1 MKAKKQSN
9 LKLIVTT
16 ILVAALFNCMPEKG
30 ANKNKVSSNLAILVK
45 SEPARSESNFNENQI
60 GATRSL
66 LGPDKNV
73 SQSVLSLPTV
83 NELKNNVTTNIK
95 EGDTNIEVNL
105 PLEATLSNGLNASN
119 SNSNNS
125 FFVNPDG
132 TVIYSRIV
140 VDGNKTTLIP
150 QIRLQPNKNY
160 IALIGGIQNAKGES
174 LGNLKISF
182 TNKDLD
188 YGLYW
193 FGKYGVCEKYF
204 PNIKNAFYNPAKQTV
219 VFAHGWQANSVIGTD
234 VYGRSGFRY
243 EMFYWNEDNFGGA
256 KEYNGL
262 KQFTNHSWIDKGWNT
277 GIVYWNQFADEPV
290 ASEGNFL
297 GVKAAEAKIWNLFEG
312 PNGSRYRT
320 LDANGNDL
328 YKNWDGKLLF
338 KGQSIQVNSIG
349 SLLSLYVVDALK
361 NNVSGNI
368 RLVGH
373 SLGNQVITHIAGK
386 VNEAGIKI
394 NRIALLDPAWT
405 DGAKSY
411 LPLVTTNDLNV
422 KLNHNGAKALNI
434 TSLGRHF
441 WLTEYC
447 RVILYTIM
455 NSQWNSGIVV
465 ERYNSTA
472 LNLYMPIMD
481 ENAEL
486 SKQISVTD
494 IKPWFYSATQLGDK
508 HVVIR
513 HHYFWSMESLAPVE
527 CKVFF
532 TVRKPTGNSAISAAT
547 PDTRVRE
554 SMLSGYYHSQVEGR
568 YTPDTSDD
576 WYEVKQKL

>member
-9 LKLIVTT
+9 LKLVLTT
-16 ILVAALFNCMPEKG
+16 ILVAALFNCMPEKT
-30 ANKNKVSSNLAILVK
+30 ANKSKASANLAILVK
-45 SEPARSESNFNENQI
+45 SEPVRSESNFNENQI
-60 GATRSL
+60 GTTRSL
-66 LGPDKNV
+66 QGPDTTV
-73 SQSVLSLPTV
+73 SQSVLSLTTT

-95 EGDTNIEVNL
+95 EGDTNIEVNI
-105 PLEATLSNGLNASN
+105 PLEATLSNGLSASN
-119 SNSNNS
+119 SNSKNS
-125 FFVNPDG
+125 YFVNPDG

-140 VDGNKTTLIP
+140 VDGNKITLIP

-182 TNKDLD
+182 TNRDLD

-219 VFAHGWQANSVIGTD
+219 VFAHGWQANSVTGTD

-243 EMFYWNEDNFGGA
+243 EMFYWDEDNFGGA

-320 LDANGNDL
+320 LDSNGNDL
-328 YKNWDGKLLF
+328 YKNWDGKLF
-338 KGQSIQVNSIG
+338 FNGQTIQVNSIG

-411 LPLVTTNDLNV
+411 LPLIKTNDLNV
-422 KLNHNGAKALNI
+422 KLNHNGAKAI
-434 TSLGRHF
+434 SQASLGKHF

-455 NSQWNSGIVV
+455 NSQWNNGIVV

-513 HHYFWSMESLAPVE
+513 HHYFWSMESLPPVE

-532 TVRKPTGNSAISAAT
+532 TVRKVTGNIAISAAT

-568 YTPDTSDD
+568 YMPYTNDD
-576 WYEVKQKL
+576 WYELKQKL